1 MQRRVDWDCA
11 RTRQALCRLAVGGT
25 LDQGARELAR
35 HVQGCT
41 RCDEH
46 LDELAGLRRWLARW
60 IPVASTAREDD
71 LLELGA
77 RAAVVRELEARL
89 ARDLLPGSNG
99 PRRGREDVQSDV
111 RRRELLREASAVPP
125 VLWRRARAAL
135 LEGAAELTAGERL
148 ELAVSLDRTGLDL
161 ALAWLAQLS
170 RTGRHDH
177 ARREARRYLAH
188 MEGVVRE
195 SNSIED
201 DR

>member
-1 MQRRVDWDCA
+1 VGWDCA
-11 RTRQALCRLAVGGT
+11 RARQVLCRLAVGGSIE
-25 LDQGARELAR
+25 QGAGELAR
-35 HVQGCT
+35 HVQGCP

-60 IPVASTAREDD
+60 TPVASTARDDD
-71 LLELGA
+71 LLERGA

-89 ARDLLPGSNG
+89 ARDLLPGPGG
-99 PRRGREDVQSDV
+99 PRREREEVLADV
-111 RRRELLREASAVPP
+111 RRRELLRDASGVPTA
-125 VLWRRARAAL
+125 LWQRVRAAL
-135 LEGAAELTAGERL
+135 LGGASGLGAVERL

-177 ARREARRYLAH
+177 ARREARRYLAR
-188 MEGVVRE
+188 MEGVVHE
-195 SNSIED
+195 SDSIED

>member
-1 MQRRVDWDCA
+1 
-11 RTRQALCRLAVGGT
+11 
-25 LDQGARELAR
+25 
-35 HVQGCT
+35 VQGCT

-60 IPVASTAREDD
+60 TPVASTAREDD
-71 LLELGA
+71 LLEQGA
-77 RAAVVRELEARL
+77 RVAVVRELEARL
-89 ARDLLPGSNG
+89 ARDLLPGPAGS
-99 PRRGREDVQSDV
+99 GRSREEVRSDV
-111 RRRELLREASAVPP
+111 RRRELLRDASDVPP
-125 VLWRRARAAL
+125 VLWQRVRAAL
-135 LEGAAELTAGERL
+135 LDEASDCRSVERL

-177 ARREARRYLAH
+177 ARREARRYLAR

-195 SNSIED
+195 SDSIED